1 MTTNNYTL
9 LEAPC
14 PKQKLVHIHSS
25 AEELNRV
32 YQADLAIN
40 ATMNAAARS
49 LEVLTAPVSVAWEQ
63 WAMDANADYIANLL
77 HEVVILMVEDDVT
90 RL

>member
-1 MTTNNYTL
+1 LRPGAGDRPAPGRDATTGGYTL
-9 LEAPC
+9 LDAAQVPR
-14 PKQKLVHIHSS
+14 QKLVHIHAS

-49 LEVLTAPVSVAWEQ
+49 AWKF
-63 WAMDANADYIANLL
+63 
-77 HEVVILMVEDDVT
+77 
-90 RL
+90 